1 MRVVTES
8 YTEVTWPAILEC
20 VRILFCEKSGREY
33 RISVCGVRY
42 GRTVQARRCIADLV
56 LLLGKGVRANRRR
69 QYTPAPS
76 RSKS

>member
-56 LLLGKGVRANRRR
+56 LLLGKRR
-69 QYTPAPS
+69 QGESAPAVHTGFI
-76 RSKS
+76 R